1 MTKKP
6 PSLQIFQ
13 PVVSSTEAP
22 LVSSLVQ
29 AGFPSPAE
37 DSIEGNLNLNEYLIH
52 HPSATFFVRVAGD
65 SMVNIGIFEGDILI
79 VDRSLEP
86 RHNHIVIA
94 VVDGELT
101 LKRLYKKSGTLR
113 LLAEN
118 AAFPPLTFTDD
129 TSLSI
134 WGVVTATIHQFV
146 KLR

>member
-6 PSLQIFQ
+6 PSLQILQ

-52 HPSATFFVRVAGD
+52 HPSATFFVRVAGN

-101 LKRLYKKSGTLR
+101 LKRLYKKNGTLR

-118 AAFPPLTFTDD
+118 PAFPPLTFTDD